1 MSWGRGVALCVALVY
16 SFAAHA
22 QDFAPVGAKW
32 HYGAGAAFSPNTFYM
47 WIESVGD
54 SVVHGR
60 TCQKLMGNYGVD
72 CSFYS
77 SPAFVYHED
86 SAVYFYEPHLDTF
99 QTLYD
104 FRLSPGESW
113 KTVFYWGWDLDSV
126 IATVDS
132 VDFEEINGRLLKQL
146 YVTYEIVSGESWGG
160 IHMQYNAVISER
172 LGDMEYLF
180 RLFTGHAIC
189 DGTFSRG
196 LRCYEDPEI
205 GFYSTGIAPTC
216 DFQWVS
222 VGEEQSVGVIDV
234 HPNPTSGIVH
244 LSIPAAQDVK
254 CLVMDLTGRQVM
266 GFSVKSDAV
275 IVDLSKLPDGMYILR
290 TEQAGRTIGT
300 KRIVKRGIWE

>member
-1 MSWGRGVALCVALVY
+1 MGCGRRALHILWALMCF
-16 SFAAHA
+16 SSAQA

-47 WIESVGD
+47 WVESVGD

-60 TCQKLMGNYGVD
+60 TCQKLISNYGLD

-104 FRLSPGESW
+104 FKLSPGESW
-113 KTVFYWGWDLDSV
+113 KTVFFAGFGMDSV
-126 IATVDS
+126 VATVDS
-132 VDFEEINGRLLKQL
+132 VDFEEINGRVLKQL
-146 YVTYEIVSGESWGG
+146 YVTYEIVSGENWGG

-180 RLFTGHAIC
+180 RLFSAHAIC

-196 LRCYEDPEI
+196 LRCYEDSEI

-216 DFQWVS
+216 DYQWVS
-222 VGEEQSVGVIDV
+222 VDDGHNVGVQDV
-234 HPNPTSGIVH
+234 HPNPTSGIVR
-244 LSIPAAQDVK
+244 LSIPATHDVK

-266 GFSVKSDAV
+266 GFSVKRDDV
-275 IVDLSKLPDGMYILR
+275 IVDLSKLPDGMYMLR
-290 TEQAGRTIGT
+290 TEQAGHTLGMKT
-300 KRIVKRGIWE
+300 IVKRGI